1 MLDSAVETALTA
13 KVTAMPPPF
22 CRDEYAER
30 LTRVRAALDK
40 RDLDLLVIGD
50 PANINWLTGYDAW
63 SFYTPQI
70 MVVGLDCEPTWI
82 GREMDA
88 GAAAFTTYLPD
99 EQVVPFPETLVQQP
113 DVHPAQFMGDWM
125 AAKGLDGKRI
135 GYESDV
141 YFLTPAA
148 VAHLK
153 ARLPNSRWTDC
164 ELLVNWARLAKS
176 PAEIALLQQAA
187 VIAGRA
193 MQTAYD
199 GVRPAVRQCD
209 LMADVVAAQ
218 IRGTPDFGGDMTA
231 LHPLVLAGE
240 AASTAHPMW
249 TDARFERDQTIAFEL
264 GGCRKRYNVGLARTV
279 HIGAPPKILL
289 STAEAVG
296 EGMDAVLGAMK
307 AGARCCDVHAAW
319 QAVLDRYGLEK
330 KSRIGYSIGV
340 GYAPDWGEHTISFRP
355 DDRTALPENAVV
367 HIILGMWME
376 GWGMELSETI
386 HVRTRDAACLTQFP
400 RDVHV
405 IDA

>member
-1 MLDSAVETALTA
+1 MA
-13 KVTAMPPPF
+13 PPF
-22 CRDEYAER
+22 SRDEYADR
-30 LTRVRAALDK
+30 LARTRTAMSK
-40 RDLDLLVIGD
+40 CDLDVLVIGD

-70 MVVGLDCEPTWI
+70 MVVGLECEPTWI

-88 GAAAFTTYLPD
+88 GAATFTTYLPD
-99 EQVVPFPETLVQQP
+99 EQVIPFPETLVQQT

-125 AAKGLDGKRI
+125 AAKGLDGKRV

-148 VAHLK
+148 VDHLK
-153 ARLPNSRWTDC
+153 SRLPNSHWRDC
-164 ELLVNWARLAKS
+164 ELLVNWQRLIKS
-176 PAEIALLQQAA
+176 SAEIEMLQQAA
-187 VIAGRA
+187 VIAGHA

-199 GVRPAVRQCD
+199 GVRPGVRQCD
-209 LMADVVAAQ
+209 LMADIVAAQ

-249 TDARFERDQTIAFEL
+249 TDASFEADQTIAFEL
-264 GGCRKRYNVGLARTV
+264 GGCRKRYNAGLARTV
-279 HIGAPPKILL
+279 HIGDPPKTLL
-289 STAEAVG
+289 TTAKAVG
-296 EGMDAVLGAMK
+296 EGMDEVLKAMK
-307 AGARCCDVHAAW
+307 AKALCSDVHAAW
-319 QAVLDRYGLEK
+319 QAVLDQYGLEK

-340 GYAPDWGEHTISFRP
+340 GYSPDWGEHTISFRP
-355 DDRTALPENAVV
+355 DDQTVLPENAVV
-367 HIILGMWME
+367 HIILGMWMD

-386 HVRTRDAACLTQFP
+386 HVRENDAVCLTQFP

-405 IDA
+405 IDI